1 MSQCEHLANEDKAAG
16 LISTVE
22 EGHEDSV
29 EAVINSFVN
38 LKDGNGIPVL
48 ITAARKGNL
57 KCMETLVR
65 AGADVNLPGTPLGS
79 SVARGYINCV
89 KFLIE
94 KGARVNSP
102 DPKSVVV
109 PLIIGV

>member
-1 MSQCEHLANEDKAAG
+1 MDVKKVTSKYFAQIHKFTMSQCEHLANEDKGAA
-16 LISTVE
+16 LINAVE
-22 EGHEDSV
+22 EGHEDCV

-65 AGADVNLPGTPLGS
+65 AGADVNLPGTNGITPLGS
-79 SVARGYINCV
+79 SVARG
-89 KFLIE
+89 
-94 KGARVNSP
+94 
-102 DPKSVVV
+102 
-109 PLIIGV
+109 